1 MIGINSNALTPAP
14 LPGGEG
20 FPVPPSDHPSPPPL
34 GEGLGMRAF
43 DAAAQ
48 GFMEAALP
56 YPFPQQLPNAV
67 AFKKIT
73 AAH

>member
-1 MIGINSNALTPAP
+1 
-14 LPGGEG
+14 
-20 FPVPPSDHPSPPPL
+20 
-34 GEGLGMRAF
+34 MRAF
-43 DAAAQ
+43 AAAQ
-48 GFMEAALP
+48 GFMGTTLP

>member
-1 MIGINSNALTPAP
+1 
-14 LPGGEG
+14 
-20 FPVPPSDHPSPPPL
+20 
-34 GEGLGMRAF
+34 MRAF
-43 DAAAQ
+43 NAAQ

-73 AAH
+73 AAY